1 MNVPVT
7 ISFNHIE
14 GTEELENLI
23 REKAQKL
30 QKVHSD
36 ISSCRITVEKPQS
49 HISSGSPY
57 RVRID
62 MTVPPSHELISKRE
76 PGQGEM
82 HEDIS
87 TVIRD
92 AFQAAERQ
100 LKKLKQQQRPQEH
113 NKSHAEQQTIAIVSK
128 LFKDEGYGF
137 LQSANEDREIYFH
150 KNSVLHNDFNTLEV
164 GTGVT
169 FEEEMGE
176 KGPQATTV
184 RVIDRPSM

>member
-14 GTEELENLI
+14 GTEELESLI
-23 REKAQKL
+23 REKTQKL

-36 ISSCRITVEKPQS
+36 LSSCRVTVGKPQA

-62 MTVPPSHELISKRE
+62 MTVPPSHELVSKRE

-113 NKSHAEQQTIAIVSK
+113 KKSHDEQQAIAIVSK

-137 LQSANEDREIYFH
+137 LQSVNEDREIYFH

-184 RVIDRPSM
+184 RIIERPSM